1 MCTSGIYSSSSPT
14 PLTIYRDAQVE
25 VAPAMACSGAVLA
38 LAPGPARPQRRLAR
52 ERSSRGLGHRGVLAG
67 GLEEEKGWSPP
78 AAGKKRR
85 VRTAGR
91 REEEEGALVAGRG
104 EGEEGVLAAGRE
116 EEEEG
121 ALIAGRGEGE
131 EGVLTASHTEKRR
144 GARRR
149 PRGGKGRVCAHDSNE
164 YGGVELGIEGGQI

>member
-1 MCTSGIYSSSSPT
+1 MESRDTSNTSSCLDVHIWNLLVFFPHPT
-14 PLTIYRDAQVE
+14 HDLPRCAGGGGT
-25 VAPAMACSGAVLA
+25 GHGVLGRGPGPCA
-38 LAPGPARPQRRLAR
+38 RPGPAQPRRRLAR
-52 ERSSRGLGHRGVLAG
+52 ERSGRSLGHRGVLAG
-67 GLEEEKGWSPP
+67 GLEEEKGRSPP

-91 REEEEGALVAGRG
+91 GEEEEGELVAGRG
-104 EGEEGVLAAGRE
+104 EGEEGVLA
-116 EEEEG
+116 
-121 ALIAGRGEGE
+121 
-131 EGVLTASHTEKRR
+131 ASHTEKRR

>member
-1 MCTSGIYSSSSPT
+1 
-14 PLTIYRDAQVE
+14 
-25 VAPAMACSGAVLA
+25 
-38 LAPGPARPQRRLAR
+38 
-52 ERSSRGLGHRGVLAG
+52 VLAG
-67 GLEEEKGWSPP
+67 GLEEEKGRSPP

-91 REEEEGALVAGRG
+91 GEEEEGELVAGRG
-104 EGEEGVLAAGRE
+104 EGEEGVLA
-116 EEEEG
+116 
-121 ALIAGRGEGE
+121 
-131 EGVLTASHTEKRR
+131 ASHTEKRR